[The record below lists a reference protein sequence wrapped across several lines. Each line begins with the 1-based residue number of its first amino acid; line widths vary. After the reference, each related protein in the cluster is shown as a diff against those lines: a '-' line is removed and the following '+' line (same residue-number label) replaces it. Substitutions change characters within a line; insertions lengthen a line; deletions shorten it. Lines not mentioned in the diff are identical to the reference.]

1 MNKTRMLT
9 EGAMMLAIFTVL
21 LWISIYVPVIMI
33 IVQLILILPFL
44 LYSSKY
50 PLKSAILLLIGSI
63 MISFLVGPW
72 IATVP
77 FTVLFGTTGMM
88 AGYGVRTGKSKI
100 IIYISSSI
108 VFLFNLVLGFAIAS
122 KFFQI
127 HFLDELTQMLRSST
141 SQYIEAL
148 EKLGQAPPA
157 NLQEQMNE
165 MISMIGS
172 MAPSLLIGTAFFTVW
187 LILVINL
194 PIVKRLGVDV
204 PKFEPFRKLRF
215 PKSVLW
221 YYLIALILTLVMNPE
236 EGTYLYMVLING
248 AFILQTLLVIQ
259 GLSFIFFFAYEKK
272 WPMIVPIIAVVLTFI
287 MPIFLSIVRMLG
299 IIEIGFDLRQ
309 RMGNK

>member
-1 MNKTRMLT
+1 MLT